1 MRQSRIIKNLLKNK
15 LATVE
20 MSFLENLNAIDSYNS
35 GLFDIFNWL
44 DSMEKETDEL
54 KQIHFALLNDEQ
66 IFYKDYGKSSIGIYE
81 NTWHIKPEPNK

>member
-15 LATVE
+15 LATIE
-20 MSFLENLNAIDSYNS
+20 MSFLEYLRALDSYNS

-44 DSMEKETDEL
+44 DSMEKEIDEL

-66 IFYKDYGKSSIGIYE
+66 IFYKDYKVS
-81 NTWHIKPEPNK
+81 